1 MVSSFVIHAVV
12 QTGVIHVVMQ
22 TSVIQVVVQT
32 GVIHEDAAAAA
43 AASQEEESVVWCC
56 ILPSH
61 HSLGGHLL
69 QQQQLLLQPCG
80 GPATVLVYPLY
91 APSCEHFDGHLV
103 PESLKTPS
111 YKSGNRTCD
120 FPWRSLL

>member
-1 MVSSFVIHAVV
+1 MHVV
-12 QTGVIHVVMQ
+12 LQTGVIHVVMQ
-22 TSVIQVVVQT
+22 TGVIQVVVQT

-61 HSLGGHLL
+61 HGLGGHL
-69 QQQQLLLQPCG
+69 LLLQPCG

-91 APSCEHFDGHLV
+91 ALACEHFDGHLV